1 MKYPVYFKRGI
12 VTEIAVGKIHRRHY
26 NGNSSGVSDSHSYEG
41 VNTGGGQKES
51 SYGV

>member
-1 MKYPVYFKRGI
+1 M
-12 VTEIAVGKIHRRHY
+12 IAIPVGKIHRRHC

-41 VNTGGGQKES
+41 VNTGDGQNVG